1 MRKLLLSLVLT
12 TCLAAG
18 AGAEDQFTLADY
30 RTLRAEDRPTLELV
44 LVAMYETVF
53 YAQESVGGEVICATP
68 IAVPGDE
75 LVSLVDRELK
85 QPTNPDYRNYGD
97 QDQVA
102 FALLNALKTAGRC
115 K

>member
-18 AGAEDQFTLADY
+18 ASAEDQFTLAEY
-30 RTLRAEDRPTLELV
+30 RTLRADDRPTLEFV

-53 YAQESVGGEVICATP
+53 YAQESVGGDVICATP
-68 IAVPGDE
+68 MVVPGDE

-85 QPTNPDYRNYGD
+85 QPTNPDYRPYTD
-97 QDQVA
+97 RDQVA
-102 FALLNALKTAGRC
+102 FALLSALKSADRC
-115 K
+115 R